1 MVRYRGEEAFH
12 NLMIKSQSFK
22 WPVSLGCDIYMFVL
36 ASLPPPL
43 NEMNAAE
50 AGRVVGYSQRNALPP
65 SGVRLSRVVCV
76 MEKMLGMFHNG
87 SSCVVTM

>member
-65 SGVRLSRVVCV
+65 SGVRLSRVVFV